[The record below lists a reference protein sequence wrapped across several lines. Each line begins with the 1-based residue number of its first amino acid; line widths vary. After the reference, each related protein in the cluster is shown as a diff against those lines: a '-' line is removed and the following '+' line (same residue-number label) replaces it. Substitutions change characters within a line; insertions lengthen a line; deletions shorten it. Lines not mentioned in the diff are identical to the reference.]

1 MNANELRL
9 LVERLTK
16 TVRFLEELLE
26 QADTLLVQLERELEE
41 MEDNSGRRGIRFETR
56 GNQRR
61 ADKMSHVER
70 LPQGEG
76 FITRRRLRSVAA
88 GLRPLDY

>member
-41 MEDNSGRRGIRFETR
+41 MEDNSR
-56 GNQRR
+56 
-61 ADKMSHVER
+61 H
-70 LPQGEG
+70 
-76 FITRRRLRSVAA
+76 TRRLI
-88 GLRPLDY
+88 

>member
-16 TVRFLEELLE
+16 TVQFLEELLE

-41 MEDNSGRRGIRFETR
+41 MEDNSAQTR
-56 GNQRR
+56 H
-61 ADKMSHVER
+61 S
-70 LPQGEG
+70 
-76 FITRRRLRSVAA
+76 I
-88 GLRPLDY
+88 